1 MREGNRDW
9 LLTREIIFWPSMW
22 LYEAKWEGLW
32 KTSLLPLWHLLK
44 GPHFLAE
51 RTWLQPQETYSPR
64 TLKRGGECS
73 GITGLSSSF
82 HQLAAP
88 FPLSF
93 CPVLDSNS
101 SPSAPRLTNT
111 EDTKMI
117 HPAPALS
124 PMPSQPS
131 ASIMAIVLT
140 EVMMHSM
147 RLSLYW
153 KYCLRVRVTEC
164 IHLHFWPRGY
174 MNLSF

>member
-1 MREGNRDW
+1 MFQESAR
-9 LLTREIIFWPSMW
+9 
-22 LYEAKWEGLW
+22 KWEKGTETGSLPVKSYSDHPCGFMRPSEKGCE

-44 GPHFLAE
+44 GPHFLEE
-51 RTWLQPQETYSPR
+51 RPWLQSQETYSPR

-111 EDTKMI
+111 EDAKMI

-131 ASIMAIVLT
+131 ASIMAIVLM
-140 EVMMHSM
+140 EVMMHSV
-147 RLSLYW
+147 RLSL
-153 KYCLRVRVTEC
+153 
-164 IHLHFWPRGY
+164 
-174 MNLSF
+174 S